1 MEVEEQFSQLASLI
15 GEPARAKILW
25 NLLDG
30 RAFTATELSLLADVS
45 PQSASMHLNKLT
57 QADLLKVDHQGR
69 HRYYALASR
78 EVAYAIEALASLLPH
93 AAQPAGPNGQS
104 TNNLHSTSDSIHS
117 VTGMFLSTNNGHIK
131 FCRSCYDHLAG
142 KIGVAITDKL
152 IHNRFI
158 LPEVGLNQSADTKNK
173 KVSPS
178 RQTSPGYQLTPAGL
192 QWFTQLGIDVAELKT
207 QRRTFTRQCLDWS
220 ERRPHLA
227 GSLGAALLTTL
238 LKQGWLRKTR
248 NSRALLVTGLGEK
261 QLSESLGLNLS

>member
-1 MEVEEQFSQLASLI
+1 MEVEEQFSQLASLV

-57 QADLLKVDHQGR
+57 QAALLKVEHQGR

-78 EVAYAIEALASLLPH
+78 EVAYAIEALASLLPTG
-93 AAQPAGPNGQS
+93 QPKEKAVL
-104 TNNLHSTSDSIHS
+104 LH
-117 VTGMFLSTNNGHIK
+117 NGHIK

-142 KIGVAITDKL
+142 KIGVAITDQL
-152 IHNRFI
+152 VANRLI
-158 LPEVGLNQSADTKNK
+158 LPATNK
-173 KVSPS
+173 ASPA
-178 RQTSPGYQLTPAGL
+178 GYQLTPAGL

-227 GSLGAALLTTL
+227 GSLGAALLSSL

-261 QLSESLGLNLS
+261 QLSESLGLALAAE